1 MTTIRAIILLASTY
15 LFTVSPMNLLFGQDT
30 AVFRRDKV
38 IVDSTFYVDIGPS
51 LPHVLCH
58 ALIFVLATPDDSREP
73 TVYKFDFSTSAFPN
87 HRFSVVDTTQWGS
100 GHFRFSD
107 LNFDGFKDL
116 QYDWDMDKY
125 ANYAYAFWLF
135 DPDSLLYRPWE
146 GFAEEAG
153 DGEPDP
159 ANKTISFS
167 GWSFYATERA
177 TWTHVYKFLG
187 VNAFKVEDEARSD
200 FSDQADFGA
209 PDSTVETIDAY
220 KYDLIDAK
228 PLVVE
233 HVHTIIL
240 TKQATEFIT
249 TILKKRIG
257 NQMVVAGETHEV
269 KKAE

>member
-1 MTTIRAIILLASTY
+1 MITIRAIALLASTY
-15 LFTVSPMNLLFGQDT
+15 LITVSPTNLLFGQDT
-30 AVFRRDKV
+30 ATFRQDQV
-38 IVDSTFYVDIGPS
+38 IVDSTFYVDIGPK

-58 ALIFVLATPDDSREP
+58 ALIFHLNTPDDSGEP
-73 TVYKFDFSTSAFPN
+73 TVYKFDFCTSAFPN
-87 HRFSVVDTTQWGS
+87 HKFSIADTTQDGS

-116 QYDWDMDKY
+116 QYDWGMDKY
-125 ANYAYAFWLF
+125 ANYGYVFWLF
-135 DPDSLLYRPWE
+135 DPDSLLFRNWE
-146 GFAEEAG
+146 GFDEEAG

-159 ANKTISFS
+159 TNKTISFS
-167 GWSFYATERA
+167 GWSFYATERVS
-177 TWTHVYKFLG
+177 WTHVYKFLG
-187 VNAFKVEDEARSD
+187 INAVKIQDDACSD
-200 FSDQADFGA
+200 FSDHGNFGA
-209 PDSTVETIDAY
+209 PDSTIETIDAY

-249 TILKKRIG
+249 TIFNKRIG
-257 NQMVVAGETHEV
+257 NQMVVAGVTHDV

>member
-1 MTTIRAIILLASTY
+1 MTAIRATIFLASTY
-15 LFTVSPMNLLFGQDT
+15 LATVSPLNLLFGQD
-30 AVFRRDKV
+30 AAAFHRGHV
-38 IVDSTFYVDIGPS
+38 IADSTFYIDIGPR

-58 ALIFVLATPDDSREP
+58 ALIFRLTTSNDSREP
-73 TVYKFDFSTSAFPN
+73 TVYKFDFCTSGFPN
-87 HRFSVVDTTQWGS
+87 HKFSIADTTQDGS
-100 GHFRFSD
+100 GLFTFSD

-116 QYDWDMDKY
+116 QYDWGMDKY
-125 ANYAYAFWLF
+125 ANYWYVFWLF
-135 DPDSLLYRPWE
+135 DPDSLLFRTWE

-159 ANKTISFS
+159 TNKTITFS

-177 TWTHVYKFLG
+177 SWTHVYKFLG
-187 VNAFKVEDEARSD
+187 VNAVMVQDDECSD
-200 FSDQADFGA
+200 FSDHDNFGA
-209 PDSTVETIDAY
+209 ADSTMETIDAY
-220 KYDLIDAK
+220 KYDSTDAK

-249 TILKKRIG
+249 TILEKRIG

-269 KKAE
+269 KKAK